1 MFMKKLSYGVSAA
14 ALLLGAASAVHAQ
27 ETTGT
32 IRGQV
37 VDATGAG
44 VANAAVR
51 VVHTPS
57 GTASNVVTSSDG
69 YYSARGLRAGGPYSI
84 TVTSA
89 SGQTAAAT
97 LGSVSIGDPA
107 AIDIVL
113 GAQVADGATSLE
125 DVIVTGTAAQA
136 SYGSSSNFGEGRI
149 QNLPSISRDLKD
161 VARLDPFAVIND
173 PDNQDSMSFAGTNTR
188 YNQVTVDGIRQSDDF
203 GLNNNGYPTQRSPI
217 SLDAVE
223 TVQVSVAP
231 FSVINNGFLGGS
243 INAVTKS
250 GTNEFHGS
258 AFYEYSSD
266 EYRGDEANFARGPQ
280 AGVPFEETTWGVSL
294 GGPILQDR
302 LFFFG
307 SYEKFEGQ
315 FNLDEGPAGSGA
327 PIEIGRITEAAI
339 NRFREDTQR
348 VYGYDPG
355 SWVNGAPPVNDEKIL
370 GKIDWNINDSHRLAL
385 TYQRTLGNSFNG
397 SVSSTYAQGNS
408 TSNTN
413 PAIGLESR
421 QYNKSERLDQ
431 YTAQLNSDWT
441 QNFSTELRF
450 GYKHTETTQLPLQG
464 LEVGQVQV
472 TVAGAGAIGAN
483 DLPGVLPGTGT
494 PSNQAPRIQFGADQ
508 SRHDNYL
515 DVKTTNVELIGRYSL
530 AEHDFLFGAR
540 SEHLDINNVFVA
552 SSLGSW
558 QFSSYAN
565 YLAGIVQSFSLTG
578 AVDPTGGT
586 VPATLGTARQG
597 AAEFDY
603 RLNSI
608 YAEDT
613 WQANDVLSLQFG
625 ARIDWYAM
633 DDMPVRNAAFEAR
646 NGFSNQQNLDGKS
659 VFLPRMGFRWDAPY
673 DVDVSGGVGRFS
685 SQGLNVWLSNPF
697 ANDGA
702 RVVNA
707 RCTGP
712 IQVTSLKVAPS
723 NCTFTPGDGNTNVM
737 DPDLK
742 IPTVWKTN
750 LSVGRD
756 FAFPVIGDDWRLQAD
771 LIYQN
776 FENSLIQQDIRAIV
790 IGYAPDGRPVYG
802 RRPVAGGTANEF
814 DMMLTNAGEGGT
826 SFSTALTASKR
837 WYDGWAEGLS
847 FSSTY
852 TYTEA
857 EDRNPLTSSIALSS
871 YTRFASADHNN
882 PELAT
887 SDYEIRHRFAVNVGW
902 TRALFG
908 DYESSVNMFAQHR
921 SGLPFSYT
929 FHNARPGGNNDK
941 YDVDFGNSVS
951 SYSGSQATSNQLLYV
966 PGTDSAGNVTATSD
980 ARVTYAAGFDVAA
993 FNELLHK
1000 TGLIDYA
1007 GGIAPRNGFRTDAV
1021 TTVDLRF
1028 SQELPAFFP
1037 GGAKLKAY
1045 LDIENFGNLLND
1057 EWGVLEQYTFYRG
1070 VPVVDVNC
1078 TGGCANASQYTYSN
1092 LQRTTGTTDPIRPY
1106 GVTNASLWQI
1116 KFGLR
1121 YSF

>member
-37 VDATGAG
+37 VDASGVG

-97 LGSVSIGDPA
+97 LGSVSVGDPA
-107 AIDIVL
+107 SIDIVL
-113 GAQVADGATSLE
+113 GAQIADGATSLE

-258 AFYEYSSD
+258 AFYEYTSD
-266 EYRGDEANFARGPQ
+266 DYRGETAVAQRGVLR
-280 AGVPFEETTWGVSL
+280 GTPFEEKTWGVSL

-315 FNLDEGPAGSGA
+315 FTLDEGPAGSGA
-327 PIEIGRITEAAI
+327 SIEIGRITEAAI
-339 NRFREDTQR
+339 DTFRADTQR
-348 VYGYDPG
+348 IYGYDPG
-355 SWVNGAPPVNDEKIL
+355 TWVNGAPPVNDEKIL
-370 GKIDWNINDSHRLAL
+370 GKVDWNINDNHRLAV
-385 TYQRTLGNSFNG
+385 TYQRTIGNSFNG
-397 SVSSTYAQGNS
+397 SVSSSYAQGNS
-408 TSNTN
+408 TTQ
-413 PAIGLESR
+413 PAIGLASR

-441 QNFSTELRF
+441 PNFSTELRF
-450 GYKHTETTQLPLQG
+450 GFKETETTQLPLNG
-464 LEVGQVQV
+464 LAVGQVQV
-472 TVAGAGAIGAN
+472 NVA
-483 DLPGVLPGTGT
+483 DLPGVTAGTGT
-494 PSNQAPRIQFGADQ
+494 PRIQFGAD
-508 SRHDNYL
+508 SNRHDNYL
-515 DVKTTNVELIGRYSL
+515 DVKTTNLELIGRYSMD
-530 AEHDFLFGAR
+530 AHDFLFGAR
-540 SEHLDINNVFVA
+540 TEHLDIINVFVGN
-552 SSLGSW
+552 SLGSW
-558 QFSSYAN
+558 EFASYAD
-565 YLAGIVQSFSLTG
+565 YLAGRPSRFTLTG
-578 AVDPTGGT
+578 AIDPNGGV
-586 VPATLGTARQG
+586 VPASLGTARNG

-603 RLNSI
+603 RLNSV

-625 ARIDWYAM
+625 ARLDWYAM
-633 DDMPVRNAAFEAR
+633 DDMPVRNASFEAR
-646 NGFSNQQNLDGKS
+646 NGFSNQQNLDGKM

-685 SQGLNVWLSNPF
+685 SQGLNVWISNPF

-702 RVVNA
+702 RIVNA
-707 RCTGP
+707 VCTGIGGATP
-712 IQVTSLKVAPS
+712 TAGLSIDEAPS
-723 NCTFTPGDGNTNVM
+723 TCEFRPGAGSTNVL

-742 IPTVWKTN
+742 IPTVWKGN
-750 LSVGRD
+750 LSVGRE
-756 FAFPVIGDDWRLQAD
+756 FAFPFIGDDWRLQAD
-771 LIYQN
+771 LIYQK
-776 FENSLIQQDIRAIV
+776 FENSLIQQDLRAEIT
-790 IGYAPDGRPVYG
+790 GYAPDGRPVYR
-802 RRPVAGGTANEF
+802 RRPGASTTGNVF
-814 DMMLTNAGEGGT
+814 DMMLTNAGDGGA
-826 SFSTALTASKR
+826 SFSSAFTASKR
-837 WYDGWAEGLS
+837 WYDGWAEGLN

-871 YTRFASADHNN
+871 FTRFASADHNN

-887 SDYEIRHRFAVNVGW
+887 SDYEIRHRFQVNVGW

-921 SGLPFSYT
+921 SGIPFSYT
-929 FHNARPGGNNDK
+929 FHNSRTGDFDN
-941 YDVDFGNSVS
+941 DFGNVVS
-951 SYSGSQATSNQLLYV
+951 SYSGLQATSNQLLYV
-966 PGTDSAGNVTATSD
+966 PATDSAGNVTATSD
-980 ARVTYAAGFDVAA
+980 ARVTYAAGFDVAG

-1000 TGLIDYA
+1000 TGLIDFA
-1007 GGIAPRNGFRTDAV
+1007 GGIAERNAFRTDSV
-1021 TTVDLRF
+1021 TTVDLRL

-1045 LDIENFGNLLND
+1045 LDIENFGNMLND
-1057 EWGVLEQYTFYRG
+1057 EWGVLEQYTFSRS
-1070 VPVVDVNC
+1070 VPVVEVAC
-1078 TGGCANASQYTYSN
+1078 AGGCANASQYTYSN
-1092 LQRTTGTTDPIRPY
+1092 LQRTAGTNEPVRPY

>member
-1 MFMKKLSYGVSAA
+1 MFMKKLSCGVSTAA
-14 ALLLGAASAVHAQ
+14 ILMVAATAVHAQ

-32 IRGQV
+32 IRGQI
-37 VDATGAG
+37 VDASGVG

-57 GTASNVVTSSDG
+57 GTVSNVVTTSDG
-69 YYSARGLRAGGPYSI
+69 YYSARGLRAGGPYTVTVTTASGATETASLGSI
-84 TVTSA
+84 TV
-89 SGQTAAAT
+89 GDAAA
-97 LGSVSIGDPA
+97 L
-107 AIDIVL
+107 DIVI
-113 GAQVADGATSLE
+113 GAATTLD
-125 DVIVTGTAAQA
+125 DVVVTGSANAQA
-136 SYGSSSNFGEGRI
+136 AYGSSSNFGEGRI

-173 PDNQDSMSFAGTNTR
+173 PDNQDSMSFAGANTR
-188 YNQVTVDGIRQSDDF
+188 YNQITVDGIRQSDDF

-266 EYRGDEANFARGPQ
+266 EYRGETSVASRGLLRG
-280 AGVPFEETTWGVSL
+280 AAFEEKTWGVTL

-307 SYEKFEGQ
+307 SYEKFESS
-315 FNLDEGPAGSGA
+315 FNLDQGPSGSGA
-327 PIEIGRITEAAI
+327 SIEIPRITEAAI
-339 NRFREDTQR
+339 ERFRADTQR

-355 SWVNGAPPVNDEKIL
+355 SWVNAAPPVDDEKIL
-370 GKIDWNINDSHRLAL
+370 GKLDWNINDNHRLAL
-385 TYQRTLGNSFNG
+385 TYQRTMGNSFNG
-397 SVSSTYAQGNS
+397 SVTSSFAQGNS
-408 TSNTN
+408 TTQ

-421 QYNKSERLDQ
+421 QYNKTERLDQ

-441 QNFSTELRF
+441 ANFSTELRVGF
-450 GYKHTETTQLPLQG
+450 KETETTQLPLNG
-464 LEVGQVQV
+464 LSVGQVQV
-472 TVAGAGAIGAN
+472 NVADMTPEVAT
-483 DLPGVLPGTGT
+483 GTGT
-494 PSNQAPRIQFGADQ
+494 PRIQFGAD
-508 SRHDNYL
+508 SNRHDNYL
-515 DVKTTNVELIGRYSL
+515 DVKTTNLELIGRYSMD
-530 AEHDFLFGAR
+530 AHDLLFGVR
-540 SEHLDINNVFVA
+540 TEQLDIINVFVGN
-552 SSLGSW
+552 SLGSW
-558 QFSSYAN
+558 EFASYAD
-565 YLAGIVQSFSLTG
+565 YLAGRASRFTLTG
-578 AVDPTGGT
+578 AVDPQGGT
-586 VPATLGTARQG
+586 VAAMLGTARNG

-603 RLNSI
+603 RLNSV

-613 WQANDVLSLQFG
+613 WRANDYLTLLVG

-633 DDMPVRNAAFEAR
+633 DDMPVYNAAFVSR

-673 DVDVSGGVGRFS
+673 DVDVSGGIGRFS
-685 SQGLNVWLSNPF
+685 SQGLNVWISNPF

-702 RVVNA
+702 RIVNA
-707 RCTGP
+707 VCTGA
-712 IQVTSLKVAPS
+712 IVVTDLDQAPS
-723 NCTFTPGDGNTNVM
+723 NCTFTPGNGSTNVM

-742 IPTVWKTN
+742 IPTVWKGN

-771 LIYQN
+771 VIYQK
-776 FENSLIQQDIRAIV
+776 FENSLIQQDLRAEIS
-790 IGYAPDGRPVYG
+790 GYAPDGRPVY
-802 RRPVAGGTANEF
+802 RRRAGGTTAGNVF
-814 DMMLTNAGEGGT
+814 DMMLTNAGEGGS

-837 WYDGWAEGLS
+837 WYDGWAEGLN

-871 YTRFASADHNN
+871 FTRFASADHNN

-908 DYESSVNMFAQHR
+908 DYESSVNMFAQRR

-929 FHNARPGGNNDK
+929 FHNSRTGDFDN
-941 YDVDFGNSVS
+941 DFGNVVS
-951 SYSGSQATSNQLLYV
+951 SYSGIQATSNQLLYV
-966 PGTDSAGNVTATSD
+966 PMADASGNVTLTSD
-980 ARVTYAAGFDVAA
+980 PRVAYASGFDIAG
-993 FNELLHK
+993 FNELLHN

-1007 GGIAPRNGFRTDAV
+1007 GGIAPRNAFRTDAV

-1045 LDIENFGNLLND
+1045 FDVENFGNLLND

-1070 VPVVDVNC
+1070 VPVVDVTC
-1078 TGGCANASQYTYSN
+1078 AGGCANAAQYTYSN
-1092 LQRTTGTTDPIRPY
+1092 LQRAPGTNDPITPY